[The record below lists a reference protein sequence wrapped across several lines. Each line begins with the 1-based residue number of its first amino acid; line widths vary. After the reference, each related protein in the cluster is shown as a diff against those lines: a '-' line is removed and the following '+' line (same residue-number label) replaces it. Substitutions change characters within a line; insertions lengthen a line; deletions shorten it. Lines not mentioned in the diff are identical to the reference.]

1 MIFAHQI
8 NSVFQKGSKYKN
20 QSNEEKSNW
29 YDRCYIRTNRAV
41 NSHIPF
47 LVRPLQPAGSTTRAN
62 PNRKS
67 TRIKRI
73 PQSKTKRREQGGL
86 EDQSQFDIDRATII
100 TTVTAAFLAIVCGVI
115 SFLKR
120 EDLRYSAT
128 AAVIGGSAL
137 AFQFI
142 IVAIVIAVILVLIVT
157 VLNR

>member
-1 MIFAHQI
+1 
-8 NSVFQKGSKYKN
+8 
-20 QSNEEKSNW
+20 
-29 YDRCYIRTNRAV
+29 
-41 NSHIPF
+41 
-47 LVRPLQPAGSTTRAN
+47 
-62 PNRKS
+62 
-67 TRIKRI
+67 
-73 PQSKTKRREQGGL
+73 
-86 EDQSQFDIDRATII
+86 
-100 TTVTAAFLAIVCGVI
+100 VTAAFLAIVCGVI

>member
-1 MIFAHQI
+1 MKQNTIGTIGAILGLTALAIAIFH
-8 NSVFQKGSKYKN
+8 FWLG
-20 QSNEEKSNW
+20 
-29 YDRCYIRTNRAV
+29 
-41 NSHIPF
+41 PF
-47 LVRPLQPAGSTTRAN
+47 NPPDRPLSQTLTEKAHALKESLKAILKGES
-62 PNRKS
+62 
-67 TRIKRI
+67 
-73 PQSKTKRREQGGL
+73 REDL

-100 TTVTAAFLAIVCGVI
+100 TSVTAAFLAIVCGVI